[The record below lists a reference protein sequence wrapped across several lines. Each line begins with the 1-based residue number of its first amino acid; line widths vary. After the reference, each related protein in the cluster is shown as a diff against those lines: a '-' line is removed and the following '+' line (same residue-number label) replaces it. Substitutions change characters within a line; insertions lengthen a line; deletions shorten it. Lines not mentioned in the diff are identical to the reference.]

1 MNPTIRK
8 KAFLASSTS
17 ISAARRLGLRVALS
31 VAVVGAEAGP
41 EAG

>member
-17 ISAARRLGLRVALS
+17 ISAARRLGLRVA
-31 VAVVGAEAGP
+31 VVGAETGP